1 MAKDSPITAFLT
13 EEEAAKLTPAAA
25 QLTAGDLLSAM
36 QQFKHKKG
44 DVPKTAAAE
53 ALSDEDWKSVARAFV
68 TQAMR
73 RHTS

>member
-1 MAKDSPITAFLT
+1 MAKDTPITSFLND
-13 EEEAAKLTPAAA
+13 EEKAKLTPAAA

-36 QQFKHKKG
+36 QQFKHKG
-44 DVPKTAAAE
+44 GEVTKTPAAD

-73 RHTS
+73 RYMS

>member
-13 EEEAAKLTPAAA
+13 EDEAAKLTPAAA
-25 QLTAGDLLSAM
+25 QLTAGDLLAAM

-44 DVPKTAAAE
+44 EVAMSE
-53 ALSDEDWKSVARAFV
+53 ATSGLTNEDWKSVARAFV

-73 RHTS
+73 RHNS